1 MSCNINVPPDRSIVA
16 VNTLTTSNKV
26 IVLPAASTV
35 PGRFITIKDYYGNS
49 GSSSFMISTSGTNRI
64 DRYNSSIVISTSFQC
79 LTLISDGLSN
89 WATVANET
97 GPIPLTFLPTQISTP
112 EIWFDAS
119 FLPNINYD
127 TATCNVRDWRNR
139 GSFVVAADSNASQ
152 DPPKTLQQTQN
163 GLNLLS
169 YQRSNILIIPSMAL
183 PGGLKTLFAVYRQ
196 NETLAAGRGMNFLQG
211 NNGYNFGDFSFTVA
225 FDGSTG
231 SNLLGTINGGYCFPV
246 FANISN
252 TPNTFNIAS
261 LRANFDNDGVGGVWL
276 NGTLLNSTTF
286 CPSDNN
292 GASIPYSVGGGTQDK
307 SAQYDLA
314 EFMIFQYLMSDAE
327 KQRIEGYLAW
337 KWGLRNLLP
346 ANHPYKNAV
355 P

>member
-1 MSCNINVPPDRSIVA
+1 MSCNINIPADRSIVA

-49 GSSSFMISTSGTNRI
+49 GSSSFTVSTTSNNRI
-64 DRYNSSIVISTSFQC
+64 DNYNSSILISTSFQC
-79 LTLISDGLSN
+79 LTLLSDGISN
-89 WATVANET
+89 WATVANES

-119 FLPNINYD
+119 FLPSITYD

-139 GSFVVAADSNASQ
+139 GSFKVSADSNASQ
-152 DPPKTLQQTQN
+152 DPPKIFQQTQN
-163 GLNLLS
+163 GLNLMS

-183 PGGLKTLFAVYRQ
+183 PGSLKTVFSVYRQ
-196 NETLAAGRGMNFLQG
+196 NEALAARSAMIFLQG
-211 NNGYNFGDFSFTVA
+211 NNGYNFGDFSFLVI
-225 FDGSTG
+225 FDTPSG
-231 SNLLGTINGGYCFPV
+231 SNLTGVINGGYCFPV
-246 FANISN
+246 IATIDNTSN
-252 TPNTFNIAS
+252 TFGILS
-261 LRANFDNDGVGGVWL
+261 GRANFTNDGQAGLWL
-276 NGTLLNSTTF
+276 NGTNLNSNTD

-327 KQRIEGYLAW
+327 RQRIEGYLAW

-346 ANHPYKNAV
+346 ANHPYKNA
-355 P
+355 PP